1 MNKKPL
7 SEAIIALQDLV
18 ASLRGPEGCPW
29 DLKQNEDTIKMY
41 LMEEAY
47 EVLDAIEEGTPDDVC
62 QELGDLLFQIL
73 FLARL
78 AEERGEFDLAD
89 VLEKITQKMIHR
101 HPHVFGPAKV
111 KGADEV
117 SANWE
122 RIKREEKGGQ
132 ESLSTRLEGVPG
144 NLPALLRAHRLQER
158 ASKGGVDESGPEEVW
173 ARVTGNIQEIRGCSP
188 DKGDAPPA
196 ENLGELLFD
205 LVKVARAW
213 GLNAEHLLRGANNDF
228 IEGLK
233 EKEKKT

>member
-7 SEAIIALQDLV
+7 SEAIIALQALV

-29 DLKQNEDTIKMY
+29 DLKQNEITIKMY

-89 VLEKITQKMIHR
+89 VLENITQKMIHR
-101 HPHVFGPAKV
+101 HPHVFGPTKV
-111 KGADEV
+111 QGADEV

-132 ESLSTRLEGVPG
+132 GSLTTRLEGVPG
-144 NLPALLRAHRLQER
+144 NLPALLRAHRLLER
-158 ASKGGVDESGPEEVW
+158 ASKAGVDESGPEEVW
-173 ARVTGNIQEIRGCSP
+173 TRVTGNIQEIRGYSP

-196 ENLGELLFD
+196 ENLGKLLFD
-205 LVKVARAW
+205 LVNVARAW
-213 GLNAEHLLRGANNDF
+213 GLNAEHLLRGANSDF
-228 IEGLK
+228 IEGIR